1 MLQARNIMVKNV
13 VVAHQD
19 TPLLEV
25 MRILVEKQIS
35 GLPVV
40 DKEENLI
47 GVITEKDLL
56 SLLVSDVITS
66 QEVVGDY
73 MSLDVQFFSPNDGV
87 VKICE
92 FFIKTNV
99 RRVPIVENGR
109 VIGVISRRDI
119 IKLILN
125 SAQ

>member
-1 MLQARNIMVKNV
+1 MFKAREIMIKDVIV
-13 VVAHQD
+13 VHQT
-19 TPLLEV
+19 TPLLEA
-25 MRILVEKQIS
+25 MQILVEKKIS

-40 DKEENLI
+40 DKEEKLI

-56 SLLVSDVITS
+56 RLLVSDVITS

-73 MSLDVQFFSPNDGV
+73 MSLDVQCFSPQDNV
-87 VKICE
+87 IEICE

-119 IKLILN
+119 IRLILN
-125 SAQ
+125 SAR

>member
-1 MLQARNIMVKNV
+1 MVQNV
-13 VVAHQD
+13 VVVHQD

-40 DKEENLI
+40 DKEEKLI

-56 SLLVSDVITS
+56 RLLVSDVITS
-66 QEVVGDY
+66 HEVVGDY
-73 MSLDVQFFSPNDGV
+73 MSLDVQFFSPDESVIN
-87 VKICE
+87 ICE
-92 FFIKTNV
+92 FFIKTNL

-109 VIGVISRRDI
+109 VIGLISRRDI

>member
-1 MLQARNIMVKNV
+1 MLQARNIMVQNV
-13 VVAHQD
+13 VVVHQD

-40 DKEENLI
+40 DKEEKLI

-56 SLLVSDVITS
+56 RLLVSDVITS
-66 QEVVGDY
+66 HEVVGDY
-73 MSLDVQFFSPNDGV
+73 MSLDVQFFSPDESVIN
-87 VKICE
+87 ICE
-92 FFIKTNV
+92 FFIKTNL

-109 VIGVISRRDI
+109 VIGLISRRDI